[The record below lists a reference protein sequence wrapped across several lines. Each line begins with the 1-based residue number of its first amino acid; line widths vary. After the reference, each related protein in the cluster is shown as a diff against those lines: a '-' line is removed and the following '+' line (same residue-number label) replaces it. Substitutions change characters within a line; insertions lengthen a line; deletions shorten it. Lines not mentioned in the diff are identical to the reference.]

1 MQRLTQLNLAMRTRS
16 TVTRIL
22 SIVLLLAL
30 GVPSAV
36 FAADLP
42 RVVVWGSNAYGERDV
57 PAGLTDVTALAA
69 GACYSLALKGD
80 GTVVA
85 WGTGN
90 GMSDFPA
97 ELSDPTKAHVT
108 AISSHYAHNL
118 ALKTDG
124 TVVAWGRGRY
134 DDEPATVPA
143 VLTDPATA
151 RVIAIAA
158 GGIHSLALREDRTV
172 VEWLA
177 DVEWWGVAGLSDV
190 IAISANSQYYCDRMA
205 LKANGT
211 VVAWGDGNNYYGQRN
226 VPAGLMGVTAIAI
239 GDQHA
244 LAFGVLPLDTT
255 PPTVGSVT
263 ATPSVLWPANNKLV
277 NVTVVAS
284 ITDDDSGV
292 ASATLFT
299 DDEYNEFD
307 GSVGMTRL
315 DPAADLWTVTV
326 ALRAAR
332 NGNDRNGRSYLLTVQ
347 ATDEAG
353 NTSTSS
359 VIQVLVPHDQRNPK
373 K

>member
-1 MQRLTQLNLAMRTRS
+1 M
-16 TVTRIL
+16 
-22 SIVLLLAL
+22 LLAL

-158 GGIHSLALREDRTV
+158 GGIHILALREDRTV

-292 ASATLFT
+292 ASATLFI